1 MAPPAAFMA
10 SAPLAHE
17 VCTDGSVIMQSD
29 LKRRIGVD
37 VGRRAKLEDALAWA
51 AVNEVFYIDIQLDS
65 GANAIE
71 TFDQARCEAVK
82 KICQDH
88 GIHLGLHTL
97 SGVNMAE
104 YSNFFRQAADE
115 YLRAYIDMATRL
127 DAKWIVVHAGF
138 HFTADYEQRKQAS
151 LERLQRACV
160 YAEDQGV
167 HLLLE
172 NMNRE
177 PADAEV
183 NYLGYTADECAFYF
197 DHLTSPNLHWT
208 FTINHATLVPEGI
221 NGFIDAFGIERMR
234 EVRVA
239 DNLGDKEHHMFPGQG
254 SIDFRALFLRLEG
267 LGYTGHYTNGFGTL
281 DDMIRGRDYLVAEAK
296 AAGVQSAQ

>member
-1 MAPPAAFMA
+1 
-10 SAPLAHE
+10 
-17 VCTDGSVIMQSD
+17 MQSN
-29 LKRRIGVD
+29 LEKRIGVD
-37 VGRRAKLEDALAWA
+37 VGRRAKLEDGLAWA
-51 AVNEVFYIDIQLDS
+51 AVNKVFFVDIQLDS
-65 GANAIE
+65 GANAME
-71 TFDQARCEAVK
+71 TFDETRCESVK
-82 KICQDH
+82 ELCQNNN
-88 GIHLGLHTL
+88 IHLGLHTL

-127 DAKWIVVHAGF
+127 DAEWIVVHGGF

-151 LERLQRACV
+151 LERLQRASA
-160 YAEDQGV
+160 YAEDKGV

-177 PADAEV
+177 PKDAEV
-183 NYLGYTADECAFYF
+183 NYLGYTLEECTFYF
-197 DHLTSPNLHWT
+197 ENLKSPNLHWT

-221 NGFIDAFGIERMR
+221 DGFLDAFGIDRMR

-239 DNLGDKEHHMFPGQG
+239 DNLGDKEHHMLPGEG
-254 SIDFRALFLRLEG
+254 SIDFRSLFSRLEG
-267 LGYTGHYTNGFGTL
+267 MGYKGHYTNGFGTL

-296 AAGVQSAQ
+296 AAGVPSAQ

>member
-1 MAPPAAFMA
+1 
-10 SAPLAHE
+10 
-17 VCTDGSVIMQSD
+17 MQSN
-29 LKRRIGVD
+29 LEKRIGVD
-37 VGRRAKLEDALAWA
+37 VGRRAKLEDGLAWA
-51 AVNEVFYIDIQLDS
+51 AVNEVFFIDIQLDS

-71 TFDQARCEAVK
+71 TFDETRCESVK
-82 KICQDH
+82 ELCQNNN
-88 GIHLGLHTL
+88 IHLGLHTL

-127 DAKWIVVHAGF
+127 DAEWIVVHGGF

-151 LERLQRACV
+151 LERLQRASA
-160 YAEDQGV
+160 YAEDKGV

-177 PADAEV
+177 PKDAEV
-183 NYLGYTADECAFYF
+183 NYLGYTLEECTFYF
-197 DHLTSPNLHWT
+197 ENLKSPNLHWT

-221 NGFIDAFGIERMR
+221 DGFLDAFGIDRMR

-239 DNLGDKEHHMFPGQG
+239 DNLGDKEHHMLPGEG
-254 SIDFRALFLRLEG
+254 SIDFRSLFSRLEG
-267 LGYTGHYTNGFGTL
+267 MGYKGHYTNGFGTL

-296 AAGVQSAQ
+296 AVGVPSAQ

>member
-1 MAPPAAFMA
+1 M
-10 SAPLAHE
+10 SYN
-17 VCTDGSVIMQSD
+17 
-29 LKRRIGVD
+29 LKQRIGVD
-37 VGRRAKLEDALAWA
+37 IGRRAKLEDGLAWA
-51 AVNEVFYIDIQLDS
+51 AKNEVFYIDIQLDS
-65 GANAIE
+65 DANAME
-71 TFDQARCEAVK
+71 TFDEARCETVK
-82 KICQDH
+82 QLCRDH

-127 DAKWIVVHAGF
+127 DAEWIVVHAGF
-138 HFTADYEQRKQAS
+138 HFTADYEQRKQVS
-151 LERLQRACV
+151 LERLQRASA
-160 YAEDQGV
+160 YAEEKNV

-177 PADAEV
+177 PVDAEV
-183 NYLGYTADECAFYF
+183 NYLGNTVDECAFYF
-197 DHLTSPNLHWT
+197 DNLKSPNLHWT

-221 NGFIDAFGIERMR
+221 DGFLDAFGIDRMR

-239 DNLGDKEHHMFPGQG
+239 DNLGDKENHMFPGEG
-254 SIDFRALFLRLEG
+254 SIDFRVLFTRLEG
-267 LGYTGHYTNGFGTL
+267 MGYTGHYTNGFGSL

-296 AAGVQSAQ
+296 AAGVPSAQ